1 MQASKLQPAIL
12 GGVFIGVLS
21 ALPIISAG
29 NFCCCLWVLS
39 GGALAAYLLQQNQ
52 SSPVDAGDGAIVGLL
67 AGLIGAV
74 VHTLLSIPI
83 VLFFGPM
90 QAQFMQRILEN
101 ADVPPD
107 MKPMIDNLAAAG
119 AFSVM
124 WVVITLCSSLVIY
137 AIFGTLGGLL
147 GALFFKRNL
156 PPVAPPPMPP
166 SGFPPP
172 FNPPP
177 AP

>member
-1 MQASKLQPAIL
+1 MQASKLQPALL

-52 SSPVDAGDGAIVGLL
+52 SALLTPGDGALVGLL
-67 AGLIGAV
+67 AGLVGAV
-74 VHTLLSIPI
+74 VKTVIAIPI
-83 VLFFGPM
+83 ALLIGPM
-90 QAQFMQRILEN
+90 QFQAMRGVLEN
-101 ADVPPD
+101 AELPPEARQA
-107 MKPMIDNLAAAG
+107 LEAFASSGG
-119 AFSVM
+119 ASAFLIFVGFAF
-124 WVVITLCSSLVIY
+124 SLVIDS
-137 AIFGTLGGLL
+137 IFGTLGGML
-147 GALFFKRNL
+147 GALYFKKNV
-156 PPVAPPPMPP
+156 PPAAPPPVPP

>member
-90 QAQFMQRILEN
+90 QAQFMSGWFEISRRIFAMRRAHCARRRPLR
-101 ADVPPD
+101 
-107 MKPMIDNLAAAG
+107 
-119 AFSVM
+119 
-124 WVVITLCSSLVIY
+124 SSL
-137 AIFGTLGGLL
+137 
-147 GALFFKRNL
+147 
-156 PPVAPPPMPP
+156 P
-166 SGFPPP
+166 
-172 FNPPP
+172 
-177 AP
+177 

>member
-1 MQASKLQPAIL
+1 MQASKLQPVLL

-21 ALPIISAG
+21 ALPIVSAG

-52 SSPVDAGDGAIVGLL
+52 PVPVTSGDGAIVGLL
-67 AGLIGAV
+67 AGIVGAA
-74 VHTLLSIPI
+74 VHTVLSIPI
-83 VLFFGPM
+83 VLLFGPM
-90 QAQFMQRILEN
+90 QVQFMQRVLEN
-101 ADVPPD
+101 TDIPAE
-107 MKPMIDNLAAAG
+107 MRPMIDNIAAAG
-119 AFSVM
+119 AFSVLHLIISFFFM
-124 WVVITLCSSLVIY
+124 LVVG
-137 AIFGTLGGLL
+137 AIFGALGGML
-147 GALFFKRNL
+147 GALFFKKNL
-156 PPVAPPPMPP
+156 PPPAPPPMPP